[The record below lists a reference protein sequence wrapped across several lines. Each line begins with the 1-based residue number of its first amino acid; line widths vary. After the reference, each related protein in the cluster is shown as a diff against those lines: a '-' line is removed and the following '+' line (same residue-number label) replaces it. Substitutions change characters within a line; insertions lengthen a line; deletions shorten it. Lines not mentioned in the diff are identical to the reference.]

1 YNARKKEEAKG
12 LLKKFKE
19 NLFKAKLE
27 RNYYNKNTKLAEQ
40 QKKLVN
46 EHFITKVSKIYYLS
60 LRKVH
65 LFGIQDKAVCEQINY
80 VLDEDEIIGKGPNGT
95 LSMVFDGIKRLNKG
109 EKHLKI
115 TCDNAE
121 ILKGFIKHSNDLA
134 GDYAKSWS
142 KISSLNAKN
151 YKQKNEYE
159 EKIKNLEEEL
169 DNNKTTL
176 LDFVRRLAEEKVKNM
191 NLVKHSKE
199 DKQAL
204 KNLNERLAKEK
215 QNGLRIYLD
224 KPLPKLLSKL
234 KIFRRKVKTK
244 FQHLIEKVKIEKQKL
259 KQKLIAKIEM
269 KIVVCHCVKRKE
281 NTEEKALPLLLH
293 QNRGMVLFY
302 ERQINFL
309 QEQLNETEEALEIK
323 KRRNKIKELETENDI
338 YKKEIQRLK
347 TQLEQLTSQ
356 QVAQIE
362 AKKNKR

>member
-1 YNARKKEEAKG
+1 MFTFPI
-12 LLKKFKE
+12 LD
-19 NLFKAKLE
+19 
-27 RNYYNKNTKLAEQ
+27 Q
-40 QKKLVN
+40 Q
-46 EHFITKVSKIYYLS
+46 VSKIYYLS

-269 KIVVCHCVKRKE
+269 KIANDFICENCKVKFENDELPKCNKCNRLKIQFDIEYSTSEVVCHCVKRKE

-323 KRRNKIKELETENDI
+323 KRRKLETENDI